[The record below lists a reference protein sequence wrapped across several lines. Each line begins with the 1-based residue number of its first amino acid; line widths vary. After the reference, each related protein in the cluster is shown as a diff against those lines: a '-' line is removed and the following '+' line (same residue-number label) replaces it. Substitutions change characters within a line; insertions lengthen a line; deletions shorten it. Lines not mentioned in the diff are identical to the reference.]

1 MAELPPMPSSI
12 QEVISACD
20 DQDMTVG
27 QLSQVV
33 LRDQSLTANILK
45 LANSSFYGHAR
56 RVTTVTEA
64 VVMLGFS
71 AIKSLAISSHTARLL
86 SGSLPGYGLQ
96 QGELWRHS
104 ISVAFTARRLAVEV
118 QLAPVEEAFV
128 AGLLLDIGKTILSSY
143 MENAFDEVTRIS
155 QERRVPFHEVE
166 AELLG
171 FDHAELGAQI
181 ASSWSFPPGAGGGDP
196 LPPLPERGDAQ
207 ARPLALRPPGRRR
220 LHDARRR
227 PRHRRADVRHG
238 PRLARRARHHA
249 RPADAAHGR
258 RRPPGRRRPLRPRL
272 MFPDDLTTEVLT
284 ASLRGHNA
292 RNTAIANNI
301 ANAETP
307 GYKRIDVSFE
317 AALAQAVESDRSR
330 LSRGENS
337 LPTFGGTRRAVDD
350 FMPGVRS
357 VDTTTMRVDGSNV
370 DPDDEM
376 AQLSANTLAHQT
388 VVSLLDKRFAQFRTA
403 IMGR

>member
-1 MAELPPMPSSI
+1 MSALITRLTAPEVAAAVAELPPMPSSI

-181 ASSWSFPPGAGGGDP
+181 ASSWSFPPELEEAIRFHHSPSGATLKP
-196 LPPLPERGDAQ
+196 A
-207 ARPLALRPPGRRR
+207 LAHCVHL
-220 LHDARRR
+220 
-227 PRHRRADVRHG
+227 
-238 PRLARRARHHA
+238 
-249 RPADAAHGR
+249 ADAACMMLGVGLGSDGLMYGMD
-258 RRPPGRRRPLRPRL
+258 PASLAVLDITPDRL
-272 MFPDDLTTEVLT
+272 MHLMDDVGPL
-284 ASLRGHNA
+284 
-292 RNTAIANNI
+292 
-301 ANAETP
+301 
-307 GYKRIDVSFE
+307 VSN
-317 AALAQAVESDRSR
+317 D
-330 LSRGENS
+330 
-337 LPTFGGTRRAVDD
+337 PFGPA
-350 FMPGVRS
+350 
-357 VDTTTMRVDGSNV
+357 
-370 DPDDEM
+370 
-376 AQLSANTLAHQT
+376 
-388 VVSLLDKRFAQFRTA
+388 
-403 IMGR
+403 

>member
-1 MAELPPMPSSI
+1 MAALITRLTAPEVAAAVAELPPMPSSI

-181 ASSWSFPPGAGGGDP
+181 ASAWSFPPDLEEAIRFHHSPSGATIKP
-196 LPPLPERGDAQ
+196 A
-207 ARPLALRPPGRRR
+207 LAHCVHL
-220 LHDARRR
+220 
-227 PRHRRADVRHG
+227 
-238 PRLARRARHHA
+238 
-249 RPADAAHGR
+249 ADAACMMLGVGLGTDGLMYGMD
-258 RRPPGRRRPLRPRL
+258 PASLAVLDITPDRL
-272 MFPDDLTTEVLT
+272 MRLMDDVGPLV
-284 ASLRGHNA
+284 
-292 RNTAIANNI
+292 ANDPFG
-301 ANAETP
+301 P
-307 GYKRIDVSFE
+307 G
-317 AALAQAVESDRSR
+317 
-330 LSRGENS
+330 
-337 LPTFGGTRRAVDD
+337 
-350 FMPGVRS
+350 
-357 VDTTTMRVDGSNV
+357 
-370 DPDDEM
+370 
-376 AQLSANTLAHQT
+376 
-388 VVSLLDKRFAQFRTA
+388 
-403 IMGR
+403 

>member
-1 MAELPPMPSSI
+1 MAALITRLTAPEVAAAVAELPPMPSSI

-181 ASSWSFPPGAGGGDP
+181 ASSWSFPPELEEAIRFHHSPSGATLKP
-196 LPPLPERGDAQ
+196 
-207 ARPLALRPPGRRR
+207 ALSHCVH
-220 LHDARRR
+220 L
-227 PRHRRADVRHG
+227 
-238 PRLARRARHHA
+238 
-249 RPADAAHGR
+249 ADAACMMLGVGLGTDGLMYGMD
-258 RRPPGRRRPLRPRL
+258 PASLTVLDITPDRL
-272 MFPDDLTTEVLT
+272 MRLMDDVGPLV
-284 ASLRGHNA
+284 
-292 RNTAIANNI
+292 AND
-301 ANAETP
+301 P
-307 GYKRIDVSFE
+307 
-317 AALAQAVESDRSR
+317 
-330 LSRGENS
+330 
-337 LPTFGGTRRAVDD
+337 FGPA
-350 FMPGVRS
+350 
-357 VDTTTMRVDGSNV
+357 
-370 DPDDEM
+370 
-376 AQLSANTLAHQT
+376 
-388 VVSLLDKRFAQFRTA
+388 
-403 IMGR
+403 

>member
-1 MAELPPMPSSI
+1 MAALITRLTAPEVAAAVAELPPMPSSI

-155 QERRVPFHEVE
+155 QERRIPFHEVE

-181 ASSWSFPPGAGGGDP
+181 ASSWSFPPELEEAIRFHHSPSGATLKP
-196 LPPLPERGDAQ
+196 T
-207 ARPLALRPPGRRR
+207 LAHCVHL
-220 LHDARRR
+220 
-227 PRHRRADVRHG
+227 
-238 PRLARRARHHA
+238 
-249 RPADAAHGR
+249 ADAACMMLGVGLGGDGLMYGMD
-258 RRPPGRRRPLRPRL
+258 PASLAVLDITPDRL
-272 MFPDDLTTEVLT
+272 MRLMDDVGPLV
-284 ASLRGHNA
+284 
-292 RNTAIANNI
+292 ANDPFG
-301 ANAETP
+301 P
-307 GYKRIDVSFE
+307 G
-317 AALAQAVESDRSR
+317 
-330 LSRGENS
+330 
-337 LPTFGGTRRAVDD
+337 
-350 FMPGVRS
+350 
-357 VDTTTMRVDGSNV
+357 
-370 DPDDEM
+370 
-376 AQLSANTLAHQT
+376 
-388 VVSLLDKRFAQFRTA
+388 
-403 IMGR
+403 

>member
-1 MAELPPMPSSI
+1 MAALITRLTAAEVAAAVAELPPMPSSI

-45 LANSSFYGHAR
+45 LANSSFYGHPR

-181 ASSWSFPPGAGGGDP
+181 ASSWSFPPELEEAIRFHHSPSGATLKP
-196 LPPLPERGDAQ
+196 
-207 ARPLALRPPGRRR
+207 ALSHCVH
-220 LHDARRR
+220 L
-227 PRHRRADVRHG
+227 
-238 PRLARRARHHA
+238 
-249 RPADAAHGR
+249 ADAACMMLGVGLGTDGLMYGMD
-258 RRPPGRRRPLRPRL
+258 PDSLAALDITPDRL
-272 MFPDDLTTEVLT
+272 MRLMD
-284 ASLRGHNA
+284 
-292 RNTAIANNI
+292 
-301 ANAETP
+301 
-307 GYKRIDVSFE
+307 DVSPLV
-317 AALAQAVESDRSR
+317 AND
-330 LSRGENS
+330 
-337 LPTFGGTRRAVDD
+337 PFGPA
-350 FMPGVRS
+350 
-357 VDTTTMRVDGSNV
+357 
-370 DPDDEM
+370 
-376 AQLSANTLAHQT
+376 
-388 VVSLLDKRFAQFRTA
+388 
-403 IMGR
+403 

>member
-1 MAELPPMPSSI
+1 MAALITRLTAAEVAAAVAELPPMPSSI

-86 SGSLPGYGLQ
+86 NGSLPGYGLQ

-181 ASSWSFPPGAGGGDP
+181 ASSWSFPPELEEAIRFHHSPSGATLKP
-196 LPPLPERGDAQ
+196 A
-207 ARPLALRPPGRRR
+207 LAHCVHL
-220 LHDARRR
+220 
-227 PRHRRADVRHG
+227 
-238 PRLARRARHHA
+238 
-249 RPADAAHGR
+249 ADAACMMLGVGLGTDGLMYGMD
-258 RRPPGRRRPLRPRL
+258 PASLAVLEITPDRL
-272 MFPDDLTTEVLT
+272 MRLMDDVGPL
-284 ASLRGHNA
+284 
-292 RNTAIANNI
+292 
-301 ANAETP
+301 
-307 GYKRIDVSFE
+307 VSN
-317 AALAQAVESDRSR
+317 D
-330 LSRGENS
+330 
-337 LPTFGGTRRAVDD
+337 PFGPA
-350 FMPGVRS
+350 
-357 VDTTTMRVDGSNV
+357 
-370 DPDDEM
+370 
-376 AQLSANTLAHQT
+376 
-388 VVSLLDKRFAQFRTA
+388 
-403 IMGR
+403 